1 MRTFVSK
8 FLQSKVMQ
16 AGGLLALGAAAV
28 ATIAWT
34 EESLRQYKLG
44 GEFIGAGGGLLWSA
58 SQVPLDPAGRTASIR
73 VTALSYGA
81 DFAGLLAMF
90 GADEVTASTGQAQM
104 ISQDTAKWRVVAYG
118 MKQGNPPAIC
128 QLQVYVGTLTFTEP
142 DSFTI
147 NYTLDVYPGP
157 ANILGLPNADADGDG
172 FPDPGTTPMLSVP
185 GSGAAK
191 RVLP

>member
-1 MRTFVSK
+1 MRAAV
-8 FLQSKVMQ
+8 
-16 AGGLLALGAAAV
+16 LLALGTAAV
-28 ATIAWT
+28 ATIAWSK
-34 EESLRQYKLG
+34 EGRGQARLG
-44 GEFIGAGGGLLWSA
+44 GDFIGAGGGLLWSA
-58 SQVPLDPAGRTASIR
+58 SQVPLDPAGRTAAIR

-90 GADEVTASTGQAQM
+90 GADGVTASTGQAQM

-118 MKQGNPPAIC
+118 IKQGNPPATC
-128 QLQVYVGTLTFTEP
+128 QLQVYVGTLTFTGP

-147 NYTLDVYPGP
+147 NYALDVYPGP

-185 GSGAAK
+185 GSGTAK